1 MVRLT
6 VVDMNPVELKYYPF
20 MTRLNKCTASC
31 NVFSPK
37 IRVPKETK
45 DIYIKAF
52 NIITKKDEG
61 KAMTEHIHV
70 IVNANSIV
78 QYEIQNKNGIIKH
91 VNMNVKIIISANKII
106 VGILA
111 HLFVNWTFGY
121 TDSYRS

>member
-20 MTRLNKCTASC
+20 MTSLNKCTGNC

-61 KAMTEHIHV
+61 KAMEEHIHV